1 MNEFPLH
8 TMDTAPEASREVLG
22 AIGRSEKELPNMLR
36 TMAESPA
43 ALSGFDQ
50 LRRAFAQSSLSPLEQ
65 QVVYLTVA
73 QANGCHYCT
82 AQTDM
87 FDDSPTA
94 QDAAKAILND
104 RPLADRRMQALRRF
118 ADRVARQQGW
128 VAGDAVEAFLGA
140 GYTQAQVLDVIC
152 GVALATFSSYTNHI
166 AATPVDGATAK
177 LSLVA

>member
-8 TMDTAPEASREVLG
+8 TMDAAPEASRKVL
-22 AIGRSEKELPNMLR
+22 AEIGESENKLPNLFR
-36 TMAESPA
+36 TLAESPA

-50 LRRAFAQSSLSPLEQ
+50 LRRTFAQSSLSPLEQ

-82 AQTDM
+82 AQTGM
-87 FDDSPTA
+87 FDDSATA
-94 QDAAKAILND
+94 RDAAQAILDD
-104 RPLADRRMQALRRF
+104 RPLADRRTQTLRRF
-118 ADRVARQQGW
+118 ADQVARQQGW

-140 GYTQAQVLDVIC
+140 GYTQAQVLEVIC

-166 AATPVDGATAK
+166 AATPVDRATAK
-177 LSLVA
+177 LPLVA